1 MTAEWTGF
9 QLKRKDTIWSS
20 PTTTSQQ
27 TCRQLTST
35 AFDGF
40 VQMRAI
46 VIGYSSCTWIQEPTY
61 ATEILDYK
69 QQRQG
74 AANFK
79 NSADGLRLAEK
90 QICMSK
96 AIDTPRGHTFT
107 AR

>member
-1 MTAEWTGF
+1 MDWLSAEAKGYNLE
-9 QLKRKDTIWSS
+9 QP

-27 TCRQLTST
+27 TCRQLTPT

-74 AANFK
+74 CQLQKF
-79 NSADGLRLAEK
+79 SRRLRLAEK